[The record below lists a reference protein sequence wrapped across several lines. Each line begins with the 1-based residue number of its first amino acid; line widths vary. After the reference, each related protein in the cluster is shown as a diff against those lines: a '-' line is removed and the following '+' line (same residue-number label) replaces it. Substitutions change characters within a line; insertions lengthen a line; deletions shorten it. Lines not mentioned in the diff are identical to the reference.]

1 VTVRIGLIGCG
12 AVARR
17 IHLPGFRASG
27 IADVVAFAGGSPAS
41 ATAAATEWGGGAVC
55 ENWREV
61 LARADVDA
69 VDICTP
75 NSLHAEIAIAAA
87 EAGKHVLVEKPIAR
101 TLAEADAMIAA
112 ARAAGVVMMT
122 AHNVRFA
129 PPFVAM
135 RRAISQGRLGALRG
149 FRAAFGHAGPEAWAP
164 GAKWFLDPEAAGGG
178 VLLDLG
184 IHVADVLRA
193 VLGEEIVE
201 VAAMVTPGDVE
212 RAAQVALR
220 TSSGAL
226 GSMHVSWDALPG
238 PDHQLTVFGTAGT
251 AHVDAFTPP
260 WLRPAVGG
268 DAEPLPLPEQTLDPY
283 GEFAR
288 AVETGSPPPVSGE
301 DGRAALAIID
311 AAYRAAATG
320 TTQTVRGPA

>member
-1 VTVRIGLIGCG
+1 MTVRIGLIGCG

-17 IHLPGFRASG
+17 FHLPGLRQSG
-27 IADVVAFAGGSPAS
+27 IVDVVAFAGGSPTS
-41 ATAAATEWGGGAVC
+41 AEAAAAEWGSGVVC
-55 ENWREV
+55 GEWREV

-75 NSLHAEIAIAAA
+75 NGLHAEIAIAAA

-112 ARAAGVVMMT
+112 ARAAGVMMMT

-129 PPFVAM
+129 PVFLAM
-135 RRAISQGRLGALRG
+135 RAAIEQGRLGELRG
-149 FRAAFGHAGPEAWAP
+149 FRSAFGHAGPETWAP
-164 GAKWFLDPEAAGGG
+164 GATWFTDPEAAGGG

-184 IHVADVLRA
+184 IHVADLLRA

-201 VAAMVTPGDVE
+201 VAAMLAPGEVE
-212 RAAQVALR
+212 RTAQAVLR

-226 GSMHVSWDALPG
+226 GSMHVSWDAVSGL
-238 PDHQLTVFGTAGT
+238 DHQLTIFGTTGT
-251 AHVDAFTPP
+251 AHMDSFTQP
-260 WLRPAVGG
+260 WLRPTGSTEV
-268 DAEPLPLPEQTLDPY
+268 EPLRLPQDASNPY
-283 GEFAR
+283 AEFAR
-288 AVETGSPPPVSGE
+288 AIESGNPPPVTGD

-311 AAYRAAATG
+311 AAYRAAATA
-320 TTQTVRGPA
+320 TTQKVRRPA